1 MAAMKELY
9 EEINYLLD
17 TTRWSCAEIADY
29 CSCPEDWV
37 NEIVEQRWMDRLGL
51 KVDEVMSP
59 HATCNS

>member
-1 MAAMKELY
+1 MKELY

-37 NEIVEQRWMDRLGL
+37 NEIVEQRWMARVGQSESL
-51 KVDEVMSP
+51 SP
-59 HATCNS
+59 YMTCNS